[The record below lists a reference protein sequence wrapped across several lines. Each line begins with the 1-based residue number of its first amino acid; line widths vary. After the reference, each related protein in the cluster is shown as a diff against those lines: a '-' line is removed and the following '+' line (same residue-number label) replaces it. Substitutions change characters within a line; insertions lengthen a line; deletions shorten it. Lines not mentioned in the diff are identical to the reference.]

1 MAKILH
7 LPDNREE
14 FESVAEFMQNTLKVL
29 EEEGAV
35 SCLVVAKCSEGH
47 VVTGYHKCDFG
58 GKQELLGHIQADVID
73 QMIRSNPERY

>member
-47 VVTGYHKCDFG
+47 VAIAGAEG
-58 GKQELLGHIQADVID
+58 GGAQC
-73 QMIRSNPERY
+73 R